1 MSAVIESKTDAP
13 FGIAPTVAAKL
24 RKLFDNTPTVR
35 QVWVYGSRG
44 RGDHRPQSDIDL
56 MVDAPEM
63 STEAFS
69 TLWNNVEDLGL
80 IYRVDLEWWQRAG
93 DAAFRERVERDG
105 RVFWEHLTPEAEP
118 M

>member
-1 MSAVIESKTDAP
+1 MSAVVESKTDSP

-24 RKLFDNTPTVR
+24 HKLFANTPAIR

-56 MVDAPEM
+56 MVDAPDM
-63 STEAFS
+63 SAEAFS
-69 TLWNNVEDLGL
+69 TLWNSVEELGL

-93 DAAFRERVERDG
+93 DAAFRERVERD
-105 RVFWEHLTPEAEP
+105 RKVFWELDTSTTMP
-118 M
+118 